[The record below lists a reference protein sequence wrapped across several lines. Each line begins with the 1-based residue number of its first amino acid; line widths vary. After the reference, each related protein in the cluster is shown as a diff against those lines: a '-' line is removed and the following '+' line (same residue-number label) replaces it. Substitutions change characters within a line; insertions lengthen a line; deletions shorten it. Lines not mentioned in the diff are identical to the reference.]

1 MRPYNSFL
9 FFFLSCF
16 TTFSSRLNTYN
27 GGFLSPLSQW
37 HRVPFGIP
45 YRLQNSPCESP
56 ECSLI
61 SLIVI
66 LPLFSFPS
74 ILCFLLSRYN
84 FFLFSPQTFSF
95 SIISRS
101 FSILFITSFVIPLFS
116 RITCLVFQVFLL
128 FSHKRVVSKWHDS
141 FIFFSCFFFREI
153 EV

>member
-66 LPLFSFPS
+66 TV
-74 ILCFLLSRYN
+74 FL
-84 FFLFSPQTFSF
+84 FFLFHPFFVFCYRVITFF
-95 SIISRS
+95 Y
-101 FSILFITSFVIPLFS
+101 FLLKPFLFFFHHFTIVFNFVYNFVCDSFVFPDHLICPLF
-116 RITCLVFQVFLL
+116 TLLTLPTAKAGGFLFL
-128 FSHKRVVSKWHDS
+128 PLLH
-141 FIFFSCFFFREI
+141 
-153 EV
+153 

>member
-66 LPLFSFPS
+66 TVFLVFLCHSFFILGYLVKAFYYFFLESLLF
-74 ILCFLLSRYN
+74 FLYHFTLVFNFAYN
-84 FFLFSPQTFSF
+84 FVCD
-95 SIISRS
+95 
-101 FSILFITSFVIPLFS
+101 SFVFPNHLICPLCPL
-116 RITCLVFQVFLL
+116 IIHTL
-128 FSHKRVVSKWHDS
+128 
-141 FIFFSCFFFREI
+141 
-153 EV
+153 